1 VDGPECPLMTQS
13 GHRVVEWRLSSAKLP
28 HESPHQV

>member
-1 VDGPECPLMTQS
+1 LRRPVELATQS
-13 GHRVVEWRLSSAKLP
+13 GHRFVDWRLSSAKLP